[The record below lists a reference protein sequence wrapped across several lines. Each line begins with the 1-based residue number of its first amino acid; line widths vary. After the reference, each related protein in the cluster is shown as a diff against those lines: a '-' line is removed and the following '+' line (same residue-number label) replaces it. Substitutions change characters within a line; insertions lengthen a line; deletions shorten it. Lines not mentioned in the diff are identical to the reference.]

1 MYIYY
6 NIRHRACA
14 YGVLGLWP
22 LGHYTPTSPTSRTS
36 YSLRDLKSAAGRG
49 PPTRTPPGPPK
60 TSPEPLQNLLQPSQT
75 SLEPPQSLLEAPKA
89 LWTLLQRT
97 LWRPDAR
104 ARGDRPASKLVPG
117 EFWQHNH
124 HKIITKSLRI
134 LLETLPKPPAT
145 FPDISGSATELP
157 GAFQEFFWTRTL
169 DSGHWTPDF
178 GLPTL
183 DSILKH
189 TPYKK

>member
-1 MYIYY
+1 M
-6 NIRHRACA
+6 
-14 YGVLGLWP
+14 
-22 LGHYTPTSPTSRTS
+22 
-36 YSLRDLKSAAGRG
+36 
-49 PPTRTPPGPPK
+49 
-60 TSPEPLQNLLQPSQT
+60 PEPFQHLLQPSQT
-75 SLEPPQSLLEAPKA
+75 SLEPPQSLLEPPKA

-97 LWRPDAR
+97 LRRPDAR

-157 GAFQEFFWTRTL
+157 GAFQECFWTLLRTL
-169 DSGHWTPDF
+169 DSGLRTPYS
-178 GLPTL
+178 GLPIETRPLQEIIINNHKPKSFSSSVEHPHKDSAWFTKSENNQCEASPQHSVTSLL
-183 DSILKH
+183 DNF
-189 TPYKK
+189 P